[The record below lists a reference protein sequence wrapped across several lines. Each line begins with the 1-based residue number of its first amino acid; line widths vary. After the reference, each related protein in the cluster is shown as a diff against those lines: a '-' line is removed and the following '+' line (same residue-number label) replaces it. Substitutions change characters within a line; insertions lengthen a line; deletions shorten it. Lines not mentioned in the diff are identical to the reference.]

1 MPALRFATAVKP
13 QSSAVILRLLADH
26 GRQHVGA
33 YALAA
38 LLMAVAAG
46 ATALSAFLLKPVLDH
61 MVEANGLRELELLSL
76 SIAGLFLVRGLAT
89 YCYLVLLARTGNR
102 VVADV
107 QAQLFDHL
115 LMQDMSYFQD
125 RHSGEFM
132 ARLAIAAAGIR
143 DTLQLLIVSAGRDIL
158 TLGGLLVVMFV
169 QDSRMSVIAIVLMP
183 IGAYGLSRL
192 IKTVR
197 MLARRSFDGSAQILE
212 IMQEAVQGLRIV
224 KSFNLEEVMRARM
237 RASVAHVEQSANRM
251 AASMAIASPL
261 ADFFGGLAIAI
272 VIFYGGWRVSIAHAD
287 AGSFFSFLAA
297 LLMAYEPAKRLARL
311 NLEVQNGLVGAK
323 LVYEILDRP
332 AAEKPGEALPLLK
345 VAQGRIVF
353 EDVSFS
359 YRANETVLDA
369 LSLVGEPGRTT
380 ALVGPSGG
388 GKSTILALL
397 QRFYDPAQGRI
408 AIDGADIS
416 KVDISS
422 LRDAIAFVS
431 QDVFL
436 FRASIAENI
445 GLGRPG
451 ATHAEI
457 AAAARKAHA
466 HDFIMTLSAGY
477 ETSVGEQGMQL
488 SAGQRQRIAIARAI
502 LKDAPI
508 LLLDEPTAALDPES
522 EQAIQIALDGLRKGR
537 TTIVIAHRLQ
547 TIVGADRIYMIE
559 AGRAIE
565 AGSHFELLA
574 QGGKYHTFFRM
585 QFAAVEKKTSAY
597 EDAAYG
603 AALRG
608 DRPAED
614 ASEDVAPAVTQT
626 QNSGLS

>member
-1 MPALRFATAVKP
+1 MTALPFTKAASGV
-13 QSSAVILRLLADH
+13 SDAMILRLLKDH
-26 GRQHVGA
+26 GRQHLAA
-33 YALAA
+33 YLLAA
-38 LLMAVAAG
+38 LLMAVAA
-46 ATALSAFLLKPVLDH
+46 ASTALSAYLLKPVLDH
-61 MVEANGLRELELLSL
+61 MVEANGLAALELLSL

-102 VVADV
+102 IVANV
-107 QAQLFDHL
+107 QAKLFDHL
-115 LMQDMSYFQD
+115 LMQDMAFFQD

-132 ARLAIAAAGIR
+132 SRLAIAAASIR

-158 TLGGLLVVMFV
+158 TLGGLIVVMFV
-169 QDSRMSVIAIVLMP
+169 QDSRMSVIAVALMP

-192 IKTVR
+192 VKSVR

-224 KSFNLEEVMRARM
+224 KSFNLENVMRQRM
-237 RASVAHVEQSANRM
+237 RASVAHVEQAANRM
-251 AASMAIASPL
+251 SASMAIASPL

-272 VIFYGGWRVSIAHAD
+272 VIFYGGWRVSVAHAD

-311 NLEVQNGLVGAK
+311 NLEIQNGLVGAK

-332 AAEKPGEALPLLK
+332 AAEKPGTAMPAL
-345 VAQGRIVF
+345 AISHGRISF
-353 EDVSFS
+353 ENVSFC
-359 YRANETVLDA
+359 YRPHEKVLDD
-369 LSLVGEPGRTT
+369 LCLIGEPGETT

-397 QRFYDPAQGRI
+397 QRFYDPLHGRI
-408 AIDGADIS
+408 LIDGSDIS
-416 KVDISS
+416 KVDIAS
-422 LRDAIAFVS
+422 LRGEIAFVS

-451 ATHAEI
+451 ASHAEI

-466 HDFIMTLSAGY
+466 HDFIMSFTAGY
-477 ETSVGEQGMQL
+477 GTSVGEQGMQL
-488 SAGQRQRIAIARAI
+488 SAGQRQRIAIARAM

-522 EQAIQIALDGLRKGR
+522 EQAIQTALDELRKGR
-537 TTIVIAHRLQ
+537 TTIVVAHRLQ

-559 AGRAIE
+559 AGRAVE
-565 AGSHFELLA
+565 CGSHAELLA
-574 QGGKYHTFFRM
+574 RGGKYHAFFRM
-585 QFAAVEKKTSAY
+585 QFAAAEGGG
-597 EDAAYG
+597 DL
-603 AALRG
+603 AL
-608 DRPAED
+608 
-614 ASEDVAPAVTQT
+614 QK
-626 QNSGLS
+626 SGS

>member
-1 MPALRFATAVKP
+1 MPALPFTKAASGV
-13 QSSAVILRLLADH
+13 SDAMILRLLKDH
-26 GRQHVGA
+26 GRQHLAA
-33 YALAA
+33 YLLAA
-38 LLMAVAAG
+38 LLMAVAA
-46 ATALSAFLLKPVLDH
+46 ASTALSAYLLKPVLDQ
-61 MVEANGLRELELLSL
+61 MVEANGLSALELLSL

-102 VVADV
+102 IVANV
-107 QAQLFDHL
+107 QAKLFDHL
-115 LMQDMSYFQD
+115 LMQDMAFFQD

-132 ARLAIAAAGIR
+132 SRLAIAAASIR

-158 TLGGLLVVMFV
+158 TLGGLIVVMFV
-169 QDSRMSVIAIVLMP
+169 QDSRMSVIAVALMP

-192 IKTVR
+192 VKSVR
-197 MLARRSFDGSAQILE
+197 MLARRSFDGSTQILE

-224 KSFNLEEVMRARM
+224 KSFNLENVMRQRM
-237 RASVAHVEQSANRM
+237 RTSVAHVEQAANRM
-251 AASMAIASPL
+251 SASMAIASPL

-272 VIFYGGWRVSIAHAD
+272 VIFYGGWRVSVAHAD

-311 NLEVQNGLVGAK
+311 NLEIQNGLVGAK

-332 AAEKPGEALPLLK
+332 AAEKPGAALPPLK
-345 VAQGRIVF
+345 VSHGRISF
-353 EDVSFS
+353 ENVSFC
-359 YRANETVLDA
+359 YRAHEKVLDD
-369 LSLVGEPGRTT
+369 LCLIGEPGETT

-397 QRFYDPAQGRI
+397 QRFYDPLDGRI
-408 AIDGADIS
+408 LIDGSDIS
-416 KVDISS
+416 KVDIAS
-422 LRDAIAFVS
+422 LRGEIAFVS

-451 ATHAEI
+451 ASHAEI

-466 HDFIMTLSAGY
+466 HDFIMSFTAGY
-477 ETSVGEQGMQL
+477 GTSVGEQGMQL
-488 SAGQRQRIAIARAI
+488 SAGQRQRIAIARAM

-522 EQAIQIALDGLRKGR
+522 EQAIQTALDELRKGR
-537 TTIVIAHRLQ
+537 TTIVVAHRLQ

-559 AGRAIE
+559 AGRAVE
-565 AGSHFELLA
+565 CGSHAELLA
-574 QGGKYHTFFRM
+574 RGGKYHAFFRM
-585 QFAAVEKKTSAY
+585 QFAAAE
-597 EDAAYG
+597 G
-603 AALRG
+603 GG
-608 DRPAED
+608 DLARQITMTLD
-614 ASEDVAPAVTQT
+614 
-626 QNSGLS
+626 